1 MEILSEKIK
10 KGFEG
15 KPPRVAL
22 LSTTRA
28 IFGPMETA
36 FHEDFPEAQFLH
48 LLDETLLED
57 FRREGGLSP
66 CSRSKALRM
75 ALTAQE
81 AGVDAILVTCS
92 TLSPAVE
99 DFRPF
104 VTTPI
109 VRIDEPTVD
118 VVLKS
123 ADEVGLLASA
133 ETVLKSYEPFILKKA
148 SVIGRKVTIRRFV
161 EGEIWPLLLK
171 DPQAFYRAVGEA
183 ATKAAKACQAVIIGQ
198 VSMAPGWDYVER
210 SVRDKVYAMPAYA
223 VRALRRLLKGSSSG

>member
-1 MEILSEKIK
+1 MNTMADHPEKVSQ
-10 KGFEG
+10 

-28 IFGPMETA
+28 IFGPMDAA
-36 FHEDFPEAQFLH
+36 FRREFPEAQFLH

-75 ALTAQE
+75 ALTGQE
-81 AGVDAILVTCS
+81 AGVDAVLVTCS

-99 DFRPF
+99 DFMPF
-104 VTTPI
+104 MTTPV

-118 VVLKS
+118 VVLQS
-123 ADEVGLLASA
+123 ADEIGLLASA
-133 ETVLKSYEPFILKKA
+133 DTVLKSYEPFVLKKA
-148 SVIGRKVTIRRFV
+148 SLIGRKITVRRFV
-161 EGEIWPLLLK
+161 TGEIWSLLLK

-183 ATKAAKACQAVIIGQ
+183 ATKAAKTCQAVIIGQ
-198 VSMAPGWDYVER
+198 VSMAPGWDHVEK

-223 VRALRRLLKGSSSG
+223 VRAVRHLLLHD